1 MKIAVICNSD
11 SLAFPAISTLAS
23 NGWLAGVGILARSSN
38 RLYPPLLGMGIPQ
51 ENLALLTK
59 EKWETEMQA
68 WLHAIGPDMVW
79 VFGFPW
85 LIPSSLLAMPE
96 GGFLNFHFGN
106 LPQYKGADPI
116 FWQLKNGEEKAML
129 VVHRMTA
136 AV

>member
-38 RLYPPLLGMGIPQ
+38 MLYPPLLGMGIPR

-68 WLHAIGPDMVW
+68 WLQTITPDMVW
-79 VFGFPW
+79 VFGFLW
-85 LIPSSLLAMPE
+85 CFFSFFLVLFV
-96 GGFLNFHFGN
+96 GGFLFFLFG
-106 LPQYKGADPI
+106 
-116 FWQLKNGEEKAML
+116 
-129 VVHRMTA
+129 
-136 AV
+136 